1 MACPRSLALNKLVKD
16 NEMLSE
22 VEVASVVAPLL
33 QQLHALHALGQAH
46 GNVSLATVTIRV
58 IEPADGTIHLPD
70 AGCCDE
76 AAHRPCAACQQ
87 SAEGASAAADIW
99 SVGIL
104 AVQLLLGRPCREGC
118 HSAIVDKTTGQMPVL
133 PRGTTLEC
141 IDFLM
146 DCLAPCAEDR
156 ISAAALLKHDFLRTV
171 AAPGGPKASD
181 TADLLADS
189 LADVLLISTA
199 GKQQAQA
206 CRPVAVPSLKA
217 KGRVSFTIASH
228 TARCLHC
235 CCELDCDHQQ
245 LVPPAGLSLLASG
258 ICTKACLVVVSH
270 ISPKLQIFSPNTTHS
285 AASTKRKLGERDAAI
300 ATLKRKCSGLVKYL
314 SPAILPMAANFE
326 LLNAPLF
333 VLEAQ

>member
-99 SVGIL
+99 SVGVV

-118 HSAIVDKTTGQMPVL
+118 HSAIVDKITGEMPVL
-133 PRGTTLEC
+133 PRGSTLEC

-156 ISAAALLKHDFLRTV
+156 VSAAALLKHDFLRTI
-171 AAPGGPKASD
+171 AAPGGPKAAD
-181 TADLLADS
+181 TADSLADS

-199 GKQQAQA
+199 GKQQTQA

-217 KGRVSFTIASH
+217 KGRVSFTVASH
-228 TARCLHC
+228 TARCLQC
-235 CCELDCDHQQ
+235 RCEQDCNHHE
-245 LVPPAGLSLLASG
+245 PAPAAALPLLASG
-258 ICTKACLVVVSH
+258 TCTKASMVVASH

-285 AASTKRKLGERDAAI
+285 AASTKRKLGDRDAAI

-326 LLNAPLF
+326 LLNAPVL